1 MYSQAKRAIV
11 NGVKSSWPPV
21 TGGVSWG
28 SVLQPVLF
36 NIVINNLDEGV
47 NCSLSNFAVDTKLG
61 RSADLREG
69 RKTFQRDLDGLD

>member
-36 NIVINNLDEGV
+36 NI
-47 NCSLSNFAVDTKLG
+47 AVDTKLG